1 MAQGPK
7 PMAEASIPGE
17 YRVGKGVDPSV
28 GPIMAFLLVNA
39 GHGLPLIRP

>member
-17 YRVGKGVDPSV
+17 YRIGKGVDPSD
-28 GPIMAFLLVNA
+28 GPIMVFLRVSA
-39 GHGLPLIRP
+39 AMASR